1 MRLFCDQRAVQ
12 VNVVGYQFP
21 FHPLKSIYDNNW
33 LMVRIQLSEGVLTYS
48 FDDPCMTSLELEDLV
63 RGLENVAKGRTVES
77 EAQFIEPYM
86 RLHTH
91 RCVGGILVNLGVAL
105 TAEED
110 DPDVVELQEQLEG
123 NDWERFWVS
132 AILSDQDFGV
142 MTQKFREMA
151 ERFPIRW
158 PPKDD

>member
-33 LMVRIQLSEGVLTYS
+33 LMVHIRLTEGILTYS
-48 FDDPCMTSLELEDLV
+48 FDDPCMTSHELADLV
-63 RGLENVAKGRTVES
+63 RGLENVAKGLTVES

-91 RCVGGILVNLGVAL
+91 RCLGGVLVNLGIAL

-110 DPDVVELQEQLEG
+110 DPDFVELQERLEE

-132 AILSDQDFGV
+132 AILTEEDFLL
-142 MTQKFREMA
+142 MIHRFREMA
-151 ERFPIRW
+151 ARFPVR
-158 PPKDD
+158 